1 MFMMN
6 NKASKP
12 IEIGVMLLFPRLN
25 KYFPTR
31 VTPLRRKQNHSD
43 SKKQFSNL
51 SSSLAS

>member
-1 MFMMN
+1 MMN
-6 NKASKP
+6 NKASKL